1 MIDKLLAPVLE
12 VTGKAVVNGANALRE
27 TVAKHFTKHG
37 TKYMFGGGAVVTG
50 GVAYAV
56 GEAVGHSKGKKEG
69 TSEQAARDENK
80 FKNMNQQH
88 ENDRKQ
94 WNEEKQAYEDLLNE
108 TENKL

>member
-1 MIDKLLAPVLE
+1 MIDKLLDPVLK
-12 VTGKAVVNGANALRE
+12 VTGNAVIKGANALKE
-27 TVAKHFTKHG
+27 AVVEHFTKHG
-37 TKYMFGGGAVVTG
+37 TKYIFGGGAVVTG
-50 GVAYAV
+50 GAGYAV
-56 GEAVGHSKGKKEG
+56 GHLKGKKEG

-80 FKNMNQQH
+80 FKDMHQQH

>member
-1 MIDKLLAPVLE
+1 
-12 VTGKAVVNGANALRE
+12 
-27 TVAKHFTKHG
+27 
-37 TKYMFGGGAVVTG
+37 MFGGGVVVTG
-50 GVAYAV
+50 GAAYAV
-56 GEAVGHSKGKKEG
+56 GEAVGHIKGKKEG